1 MKTEN
6 IVLHV
11 DDDQAM
17 LDIVKMT
24 LQKRGYKV
32 ISISDPTIALK
43 ALAECAARVVIL
55 DIDMPGKDGL
65 TLLKEIKQRDAGIQA
80 VMLTG
85 MVSMGT
91 ILHATGLGAQECVFK
106 PVKQLREVGDAVDRC
121 FANIERW
128 WSALREWMERR
139 NEIIAPLAADAT
151 GSEPGVAQHV
161 AVRG

>member
-1 MKTEN
+1 MSTEN

-17 LDIVKMT
+17 LDIVRFA

-32 ISISDPTIALK
+32 ISVPDPTTALK

-65 TLLKEIKQRDAGIQA
+65 TLLREIKQRDAGIQA
-80 VMLTG
+80 IMLTG

-106 PVKQLREVGDAVDRC
+106 PVREMNEIGDSVDRC

-139 NEIIAPLAADAT
+139 NETQLKQ
-151 GSEPGVAQHV
+151 GEEPSTKEFAVSTKEFAQ
-161 AVRG
+161 A

>member
-17 LDIVKMT
+17 LDIVRMT

-139 NEIIAPLAADAT
+139 NEIAVPPVSET
-151 GSEPGVAQHV
+151 SGSQPGVVDQV
-161 AVRG
+161 AVRI

>member
-17 LDIVKMT
+17 LDIVRMS

-32 ISISDPTIALK
+32 ISISDPTVALK
-43 ALAECAARVVIL
+43 TLAECAARVVIL
-55 DIDMPGKDGL
+55 DIDMPIKDGL

-106 PVKQLREVGDAVDRC
+106 PVKELREVGDAVDRC

-139 NEIIAPLAADAT
+139 SEISDPTPVSTFSDSVVQSNEVSRA
-151 GSEPGVAQHV
+151 
-161 AVRG
+161 

>member
-1 MKTEN
+1 MKTAN

-17 LDIVKMT
+17 LDIVRMS

-43 ALAECAARVVIL
+43 AIAECAARVVIL

-80 VMLTG
+80 IMLTG

-91 ILHATGLGAQECVFK
+91 ILHATGLGAEECVFK
-106 PVKQLREVGDAVDRC
+106 PLKELREVGDAVDRC

-139 NEIIAPLAADAT
+139 NEMPNPMGTEMSRPEHGVVGQDAV
-151 GSEPGVAQHV
+151 SV
-161 AVRG
+161 